1 MLTVLV
7 VMTSA
12 TIAAMLLRVV
22 VSAASSQQQRRAAEV
37 ATRTA
42 QEIEGRVRNQLA
54 QDPFAIFDTVLADE
68 APRICDADLVNH
80 PEPITA
86 GSAWPA
92 TCGSLW
98 SYAGTGGLEQ
108 GARVLLRPDNTTS
121 LRLEVFARS
130 GIQQVGY
137 VTDFT
142 SGGPSRPLLY
152 AAGALDLDVLRRGI
166 GSVNVNAPSYV
177 GGELTPGAAAFDD
190 DVTISAEGGFTDLPS
205 VGVIAVPSGVD
216 GGEQPYDIRTLYP
229 VRLARTNIGS
239 SLTALR
245 HIACLDP
252 SPTNVGTDSSSLCLL
267 AGGDLR
273 LRDNTLVTLPD
284 GGAAYVAWLV
294 LPLGDHAVRVYGRT
308 TTPAAYP
315 AALSSW
321 TLVGD
326 ANIPASGVLA
336 TDTDTVI
343 GHCNETLGACTD
355 WAGDE
360 QPGVTINDQL
370 TVVVG
375 SLDDPAD
382 LHIGGPINQG
392 DGRLGA
398 VVSGRVLVPSSATP
412 AANVLNVNL
421 WAAVVGSAGANSLV
435 SSGPAS
441 RPSLVWVGALLLEDF
456 TVALDGFTATSFT
469 IPADRQS
476 PPLFPVP
483 GVRLLPTIS
492 GSLSTADVDSLYDQ
506 GDALPA

>member
-1 MLTVLV
+1 LLTVLI

-22 VSAASSQQQRRAAEV
+22 VSAASSQQQRRSAEV

-80 PEPITA
+80 PQPITA

-98 SYAGTGGLEQ
+98 SYAGTGGLEK
-108 GARVLLRPDNTTS
+108 GARVLVRPNNTTT

-130 GIQQVGY
+130 GAQQVGY
-137 VTDFT
+137 ITNFT
-142 SGGPSRPLLY
+142 AGGPSRPLLY
-152 AAGALDLDVLRRGI
+152 TAGDANLDVLRNGA
-166 GSVNVNAPSYV
+166 GSISVDAPSYV
-177 GGELTPGAAAFDD
+177 GGVLTPGAASFDD
-190 DVTISAEGGFTDLPS
+190 DVTISAEGGFTALPS
-205 VGVIAVPSGVD
+205 AGMPAVPSGID

-239 SLTALR
+239 SLIALR

-252 SPTNVGTDSSSLCLL
+252 SPTNVGTSSSSLCLI
-267 AGGDLR
+267 AGGDVR

-284 GGAAYVAWLV
+284 GAAAYVAWLI
-294 LPLGDHAVRVYGRT
+294 LPLGDDMVRIYGRT
-308 TTPAAYP
+308 TTPVAYP
-315 AALSSW
+315 AELASW

-326 ANIPASGVLA
+326 ANIPASGVLT
-336 TDTDTVI
+336 TDADTVI
-343 GHCNETLGACTD
+343 GHCDETMGVCTD

-360 QPGVTINDQL
+360 QPGVTISNQL

-375 SLDDPAD
+375 SLTAPAD

-392 DGRLGA
+392 SGRLGV
-398 VVSGRVLVPSSATP
+398 VVSGRVLVPSGATP
-412 AANVLNVNL
+412 AAGTLNVNL
-421 WAAVVGSAGANSLV
+421 WVAVVGSGAASSLA

-441 RPSLVWVGALLLEDF
+441 RPSLVWVGAVLLEDF
-456 TVALDGFTATSFT
+456 TVTLDAFNATSFT

-483 GVRLLPTIS
+483 GVRLLPTS
-492 GSLSTADVDSLYDQ
+492 SASLSTIDVDALFTQ
-506 GDALPA
+506 GDALPE